1 MPRDRRSLRSW
12 RNQLVNRADRWVKE
26 VMEHL
31 ENVYK
36 AALNSEFHA
45 ESMIVLEIEELLDV
59 CYTMPEED
67 FNIRHSFLLLLKY
80 TILSN
85 NMSIFDRCT
94 DIINNFQGE
103 KELASA
109 LLDFLAVLAI
119 PQIQIFTL
127 IDENIQRLFS
137 NPGARYRE
145 EFVIYYYTEEENEED
160 KSEEEEC
167 DIEREDFNENYQ
179 ELAPSKESQL
189 ERLKNELAITLC
201 EECQMPTKNQECDC
215 WILEIEGY

>member
-31 ENVYK
+31 ENVYE

-45 ESMIVLEIEELLDV
+45 ESMIVSGLEELLDV

-67 FNIRHSFLLLLKY
+67 FNMRHSFLLLLKY
-80 TILSN
+80 TILPNS
-85 NMSIFDRCT
+85 MSIFDRCT

-137 NPGARYRE
+137 NPGARYRD
-145 EFVIYYYTEEENEED
+145 EFVLYYYTEEENEED
-160 KSEEEEC
+160 ESEEEER

-179 ELAPSKESQL
+179 DLAPSKESQL
-189 ERLKNELAITLC
+189 ERLKKELAITLC
-201 EECQMPTKNQECDC
+201 EE
-215 WILEIEGY
+215 

>member
-31 ENVYK
+31 ENVYE

-45 ESMIVLEIEELLDV
+45 ESMIVSGLEELLDV

-67 FNIRHSFLLLLKY
+67 FNMRHSFLLLLKY
-80 TILSN
+80 TILPNS
-85 NMSIFDRCT
+85 MSIFDRCT

-137 NPGARYRE
+137 NPGARYRD
-145 EFVIYYYTEEENEED
+145 EFVLYYYTEEENEED
-160 KSEEEEC
+160 ESEEEER

-179 ELAPSKESQL
+179 DLAPSKESQL
-189 ERLKNELAITLC
+189 ERLKKELAITLC
-201 EECQMPTKNQECDC
+201 EVCQMPTKSQECDC

>member
-12 RNQLVNRADRWVKE
+12 RNQLVSRADRWVKE
-26 VMEHL
+26 VMKHL
-31 ENVYK
+31 KNVYK
-36 AALNSEFHA
+36 AALDSEFHA
-45 ESMIVLEIEELLDV
+45 ESMIVLGIEELLDV

-67 FNIRHSFLLLLKY
+67 FNIRYSFLLLLKY
-80 TILSN
+80 TILPN

-94 DIINNFQGE
+94 DIINNFQRE
-103 KELASA
+103 KELANT

-137 NPGARYRE
+137 NPEAKYRE
-145 EFVIYYYTEEENEED
+145 EFIIYYYTEEENEED
-160 KSEEEEC
+160 ESEEEEH

-179 ELAPSKESQL
+179 ELALSKKSQL
-189 ERLKNELAITLC
+189 ERLKNKLAITLC
-201 EECQMPTKNQECDC
+201 DECQMPTKNQECDC

>member
-1 MPRDRRSLRSW
+1 MLRDRRSLRSW

-36 AALNSEFHA
+36 AALDSKFHA
-45 ESMIVLEIEELLDV
+45 ESIIVLGLEELLDV

-80 TILSN
+80 TILLN

-103 KELASA
+103 KELAST

-119 PQIQIFTL
+119 PQIQIFTF

-137 NPGARYRE
+137 NPGARYKE
-145 EFVIYYYTEEENEED
+145 EFVIYYYTEEENKENE
-160 KSEEEEC
+160 SEEEE
-167 DIEREDFNENYQ
+167 RRK
-179 ELAPSKESQL
+179 AKKMS
-189 ERLKNELAITLC
+189 
-201 EECQMPTKNQECDC
+201 
-215 WILEIEGY
+215 

>member
-1 MPRDRRSLRSW
+1 
-12 RNQLVNRADRWVKE
+12 VKE

-36 AALNSEFHA
+36 AALDSEFHA
-45 ESMIVLEIEELLDV
+45 KSMIVLGIEELLDV

-80 TILSN
+80 TILPN

-137 NPGARYRE
+137 NPGAEYRE
-145 EFVIYYYTEEENEED
+145 EFIIYYYTEEENEED
-160 KSEEEEC
+160 KSEEEER
-167 DIEREDFNENYQ
+167 DIEHEDFNENYQ
-179 ELAPSKESQL
+179 EFAPSKESQL
-189 ERLKNELAITLC
+189 ERLKKELAITLC

>member
-1 MPRDRRSLRSW
+1 
-12 RNQLVNRADRWVKE
+12 
-26 VMEHL
+26 
-31 ENVYK
+31 
-36 AALNSEFHA
+36 
-45 ESMIVLEIEELLDV
+45 
-59 CYTMPEED
+59 
-67 FNIRHSFLLLLKY
+67 
-80 TILSN
+80 
-85 NMSIFDRCT
+85 
-94 DIINNFQGE
+94 
-103 KELASA
+103 

-137 NPGARYRE
+137 NSKVKYRE

-160 KSEEEEC
+160 ESEEEEH
-167 DIEREDFNENYQ
+167 DIECEDFNKNYQ

-189 ERLKNELAITLC
+189 ERLKKELAITLC

>member
-1 MPRDRRSLRSW
+1 MLRDRRSLRSW

-36 AALNSEFHA
+36 AALDSEFHT
-45 ESMIVLEIEELLDV
+45 ESMIVLGIEELLDV
-59 CYTMPEED
+59 CYTMPKED

-80 TILSN
+80 TILPN

-145 EFVIYYYTEEENEED
+145 EFIIYYYIEEKNEED
-160 KSEEEEC
+160 ESEEEEYN
-167 DIEREDFNENYQ
+167 IKREDFNENYQ

-189 ERLKNELAITLC
+189 ERLKKELAITLC
-201 EECQMPTKNQECDC
+201 KECQMPTKNQECDC

>member
-1 MPRDRRSLRSW
+1 MLRDRRSLRSW

-31 ENVYK
+31 ENVYE

-45 ESMIVLEIEELLDV
+45 ESMIVLGLEELLDI

-80 TILSN
+80 TILLN
-85 NMSIFDRCT
+85 NMSIFDRYT
-94 DIINNFQGE
+94 NIINNFQGE

-119 PQIQIFTL
+119 LQIQIFTL
-127 IDENIQRLFS
+127 INENIQRLFS

-145 EFVIYYYTEEENEED
+145 KFVIYYYTEEKNEED
-160 KSEEEEC
+160 ESEKEER
-167 DIEREDFNENYQ
+167 DIKHEDFNENYQ

-189 ERLKNELAITLC
+189 KRLKKELAITLC

>member
-1 MPRDRRSLRSW
+1 
-12 RNQLVNRADRWVKE
+12 
-26 VMEHL
+26 
-31 ENVYK
+31 
-36 AALNSEFHA
+36 
-45 ESMIVLEIEELLDV
+45 
-59 CYTMPEED
+59 MPEED

-80 TILSN
+80 TILPN

-94 DIINNFQGE
+94 DIINNFQRE
-103 KELASA
+103 KELASV

-119 PQIQIFTL
+119 SQIQIFTL

-160 KSEEEEC
+160 ESEEKER

-179 ELAPSKESQL
+179 ELAPSKERQL
-189 ERLKNELAITLC
+189 ERLKKELAIILC
-201 EECQMPTKNQECDC
+201 EECQMPIKNQECDY